1 MDAVQNSEAGMLI
14 QRAMAPLAV
23 LKLGIRLGLD
33 ELRADEFYAMLIL
46 AEEQER
52 LEHEKLP
59 RSGHLYSA

>member
-1 MDAVQNSEAGMLI
+1 MLI